1 MKLKGS
7 EFFPRLARTPPF
19 MLEVYHSTID
29 IINDIDILI
38 RHYQFDMMPQ
48 SGRIDRLSCMTSR
61 MK

>member
-1 MKLKGS
+1 
-7 EFFPRLARTPPF
+7 

-48 SGRIDRLSCMTSR
+48 SGRIDRLSCMKSR